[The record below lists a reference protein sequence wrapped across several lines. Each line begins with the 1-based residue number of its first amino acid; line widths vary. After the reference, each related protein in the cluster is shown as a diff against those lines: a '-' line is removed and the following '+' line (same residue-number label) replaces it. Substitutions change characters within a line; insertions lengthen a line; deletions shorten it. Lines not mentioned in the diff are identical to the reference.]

1 MSRKYF
7 SEPQLMLLDT
17 VKILGCL
24 RLRQAY
30 ALMKRNYGL
39 SDSATKTAMRQLI
52 SSGECILNKNAN
64 CILFSPDDFCEP
76 MLYAVDLA
84 LAIAEFQSRIQF
96 IPPHSPYLLNAYYD
110 RQNVQ
115 LGVIYVPSGTEKQK
129 CDDLESIHL
138 DVMIP
143 PIFVLLLE
151 NSSQISLIHSS
162 CACLLAWE
170 NEAGQLVIQKNRTW
184 KENDLNAGQKTNG

>member
-96 IPPHSPYLLNAYYD
+96 MPRDSPQLHKACKD
-110 RQNVQ
+110 RQNVK
-115 LGVIYVPSGTEKQK
+115 LRVI
-129 CDDLESIHL
+129 
-138 DVMIP
+138 
-143 PIFVLLLE
+143 
-151 NSSQISLIHSS
+151 
-162 CACLLAWE
+162 
-170 NEAGQLVIQKNRTW
+170 
-184 KENDLNAGQKTNG
+184 